1 MRSNQFKVILVL
13 MFVTL
18 LTYYYDEQI
27 LAFFGFPINSVEEDF
42 FDTITLLIL
51 IVLFLFS
58 FLFERKLI
66 NDLKESEERHRSL
79 IELSPDAILV
89 HDGEKLLYTNPSG
102 AKILG
107 ANKIGELIG
116 KPIMDLVHP
125 DFRDIVISQIKKA
138 FQESKNPLDRMEQKL
153 LRLDGQVVD
162 IEASTT
168 RIRFMGKKAILS
180 IDRDITER
188 KKAEETIDYMVYH
201 DQLTGLPNRNL
212 LNKYT
217 ETAFTNAK
225 DHHKQIAILFIDL
238 DGFKGVNDKLGHAVG
253 DLLLQEVSIRLR
265 KCVEKIGTA
274 ARWAGDEFVI
284 LLPDSNQLNAV
295 QVAESILKTVS
306 SHFMIKNNEV
316 IVTPSIGI
324 SLFPKDGED
333 GEELLKHADMAM
345 YEAKN
350 KGKNN
355 YQLYD
360 SNRKKEF
367 TMTIK

>member
-13 MFVTL
+13 MLFTL
-18 LTYYYDEQI
+18 LMYYYDEHF
-27 LAFFGFPINSVEEDF
+27 LAFFGFPINSVEEDL
-42 FDTITLLIL
+42 FDNITLLIL

-66 NDLKESEERHRSL
+66 NNLKESEEQHRSL

-89 HDGEKLLYTNPSG
+89 HDGEKILYTNPSG

-116 KPIMDLVHP
+116 KPFMDLVHP
-125 DFRDIVISQIKKA
+125 DFRDIVVSQIKKA
-138 FQESKNPLDRMEQKL
+138 FQERKKPLDRMEQKL

-188 KKAEETIDYMVYH
+188 KKAEETIGYMVYH

-212 LNKYT
+212 LNKHM
-217 ETAFTNAK
+217 ETAFRNAK
-225 DHHKQIAILFIDL
+225 VNHKQIALLFIDL
-238 DGFKGVNDKLGHAVG
+238 DGFKNVNDKLGHEAG
-253 DLLLQEVSIRLR
+253 DRLLQEVSIRLKR
-265 KCVEKIGTA
+265 CVEKIGTA

-306 SHFMIKNNEV
+306 SQFMIKNNEV

-324 SLFPKDGED
+324 SLFPQDGED
-333 GEELLKHADMAM
+333 GDALLKHADMAM
-345 YEAKN
+345 YQAKK

-355 YQLYD
+355 YQLYGR
-360 SNRKKEF
+360 NRKKEVME
-367 TMTIK
+367 TMK